1 MSAEVKRQEKL
12 QKKLKPLF
20 EDKLKCKQ
28 RLHGLES
35 FLESSNETDE
45 KKVFLAH
52 DQLIYNLVEEYICY
66 KIEKIRE
73 KSLPIGSKDVAN
85 LFETFT
91 LFEKILK
98 YCYEKINN
106 GWMLIRI
113 HTIFD
118 ILLHPGNHQK
128 LRKHGLVLLLQ
139 FLESQNPVAIESKQ
153 LYAKVVDLSLFPPP
167 DVPDEDGSIYE
178 CTGEDETGILGE
190 FLMKDMIKNG
200 EKQHKSFEDLN
211 SGNLDNKLQLII
223 GVVVPKEGLDL
234 VNHKELLNDILN
246 NIVDIANR
254 ISKNLKFKEYTA
266 TEFSLLIHDE
276 SCLKLN
282 QMWNFFKDAYIR
294 KLFPLI
300 NAKLKSQTDI
310 LKYDKFC
317 SIELLDVLLQ
327 FISKITTTVVHLSE
341 NSLPKEVGIGLL
353 QELFLGDEE
362 NREFIHEMFRQGF
375 ILHQPSIPIHIISC
389 WLTQPDEDTH
399 RFLTSSCISLK
410 DPTPSVVKGNIM
422 LRRYIKYFRI
432 SLFGKTLTPEKQF
445 SMFKNIIYFYR
456 FIACET
462 FHKLDQRSWE
472 ALMKSLLDIQDQL
485 FINALTSQYT
495 LKSPYLD
502 DIIQLLTETI
512 FIVWIRS
519 DTKNEQMWRNL
530 EISLNQLGEIENYLK
545 QWMAIM
551 IQMTNI
557 LTDHSFKLSATDIT
571 QKEDHTKAKRIN
583 RGKMLATSQ
592 QNLLAN
598 NQPSNANHSGH
609 SIHVPTNTSATKG
622 PNRLSKIIGDDPE
635 NSQESDKTS
644 DDGAADTGYGWSAL
658 AENGDFTAIKNL
670 EHWNS
675 FNAMYI
681 WKNLLCCIGKIHEIR
696 NVDVHFQI
704 ITCIVNIWDILNKT
718 RQMQPFDNSK
728 APSLFDFAGILFK
741 AADMPIE
748 YSRSVEIA
756 SGCICR
762 MMCKR
767 HDQPEYSKWLGH
779 FYRIL
784 IKHLS
789 SPIDATIFSVLSNV
803 SKLYTLALPGST
815 IVIPTFIKCAYMIN
829 LLPNVELQVCKDVIQ
844 LLGSLISFEK
854 RYRTKELVVAS
865 PETSD
870 LDRPLSY
877 NPDQNAK
884 GVHIFSNLKHGV
896 RDLLQKQLQLN
907 LDLKNYDACETILWM
922 FGMSLFEES
931 LIPDHRRSKILQTD
945 LLTTLL
951 DFISCK
957 ELRIAKAANDGL
969 SLLGCEYKRLI
980 IEEAETMVVISRIVL
995 GISEHLSMERKHVE
1009 DLRIC
1014 VTIVSHLFRTLL
1026 DWLMNIP
1033 SKLVENPNTALRVSE
1048 VIEETIHVAVNGVE
1062 SQMDL
1067 IKQRDKAESKE
1078 KDEQTA
1084 IGSNDMLNLY
1094 QSLKDTAQNT
1104 LLHLSQHLDNF
1115 SPINGPAAINT
1126 LIVDPMEEEIDSD
1139 MYQYF
1144 SSSNSTILTYVDIP
1158 SENACRIL
1166 IRNAAGKFSW
1176 KMKQFHHSID
1186 EVERTHS
1193 CNCLKVKTPTHGKP
1207 LMNDPKKQSMNTLG
1221 SINGLL
1227 TRESDILEATLQ
1239 QIQEHYP
1246 ECQYTIPSIDS
1257 TEVDPFKDLVEQQI
1271 EEELKSSLAYQDTL
1285 AFIDIPRYNSQILT
1299 QDRGS
1304 FSIPRLL
1311 LSHLGQLSFEHLKA
1325 SGLQL
1330 LQKSTNLLRDIKGL
1344 DRKSCREVAKFAV
1357 VYVGPGQEDEYSIF
1371 RNITGSIEYDEFVS
1385 SLGWEIDIGE
1395 HPGYCGG
1402 LDSNM
1407 VINGKAVYYC
1417 NSTIEMVFHDIT
1429 KFPTDLTDSK
1439 QLKKK
1444 RHIGN
1449 DHVHIVWNEHYRD
1462 YKNGTI
1468 GGDFGNAIIVISPLV
1483 NGMYT
1488 IHTFKD
1494 DTVASFGPLQNRSVV
1509 TKEALGPMV
1518 RATAMNAFR
1527 SAICVDGQQGM
1538 DVHPF
1543 TLRKQNI
1550 ETISNRHKVSPNTYE
1565 RYMNDIIHP
1574 QKEKEK
1580 EPEKEIL
1587 PEHPIVPAV

>member
-28 RLHGLES
+28 RLHGLEK
-35 FLESSNETDE
+35 SSNETDE

-362 NREFIHEMFRQGF
+362 NREFIHEMFRQG
-375 ILHQPSIPIHIISC
+375 
-389 WLTQPDEDTH
+389 
-399 RFLTSSCISLK
+399 CISLK

-422 LRRYIKYFRI
+422 LRR
-432 SLFGKTLTPEKQF
+432 
-445 SMFKNIIYFYR
+445 

-472 ALMKSLLDIQDQL
+472 QLMKSLLDIQDQL

-598 NQPSNANHSGH
+598 NQPNNANHSGH

-622 PNRLSKIIGDDPE
+622 TNRLSKIIGDDPE

-644 DDGAADTGYGWSAL
+644 DDG
-658 AENGDFTAIKNL
+658 
-670 EHWNS
+670 
-675 FNAMYI
+675 
-681 WKNLLCCIGKIHEIR
+681 
-696 NVDVHFQI
+696 
-704 ITCIVNIWDILNKT
+704 
-718 RQMQPFDNSK
+718 
-728 APSLFDFAGILFK
+728 
-741 AADMPIE
+741 
-748 YSRSVEIA
+748 
-756 SGCICR
+756 
-762 MMCKR
+762 
-767 HDQPEYSKWLGH
+767 
-779 FYRIL
+779 
-784 IKHLS
+784 
-789 SPIDATIFSVLSNV
+789 
-803 SKLYTLALPGST
+803 
-815 IVIPTFIKCAYMIN
+815 
-829 LLPNVELQVCKDVIQ
+829 
-844 LLGSLISFEK
+844 
-854 RYRTKELVVAS
+854 TKELVVAS

-1271 EEELKSSLAYQDTL
+1271 EEELKSSLAYHDTL
-1285 AFIDIPRYNSQILT
+1285 AFIDIPRYSSQILT

-1385 SLGWEIDIGE
+1385 SLGWE
-1395 HPGYCGG
+1395 
-1402 LDSNM
+1402 
-1407 VINGKAVYYC
+1407 
-1417 NSTIEMVFHDIT
+1417 
-1429 KFPTDLTDSK
+1429 
-1439 QLKKK
+1439 
-1444 RHIGN
+1444 
-1449 DHVHIVWNEHYRD
+1449 
-1462 YKNGTI
+1462 
-1468 GGDFGNAIIVISPLV
+1468 
-1483 NGMYT
+1483 
-1488 IHTFKD
+1488 
-1494 DTVASFGPLQNRSVV
+1494 VASFGPLQNRSVV